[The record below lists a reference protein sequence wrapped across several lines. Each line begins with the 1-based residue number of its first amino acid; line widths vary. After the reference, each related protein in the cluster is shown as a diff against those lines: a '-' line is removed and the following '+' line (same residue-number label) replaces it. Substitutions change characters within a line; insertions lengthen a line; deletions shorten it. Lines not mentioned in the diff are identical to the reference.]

1 MVQSPADQL
10 LFITGRLEG
19 EVQGDWSQ
27 LLVLAAISESPEYHA
42 VSRSGS
48 GVRVPMATF
57 ADALGVL
64 SYQRVQAELAQTVPP
79 D

>member
-1 MVQSPADQL
+1 
-10 LFITGRLEG
+10 
-19 EVQGDWSQ
+19 
-27 LLVLAAISESPEYHA
+27 LAAISESPEYHA

-57 ADALGVL
+57 AEALGVL
-64 SYQRVQAELAQTVPP
+64 SYQRVQAELARTVLP